1 MKTVLV
7 VDDNPETASVLVEIL
22 TLSGF
27 PAKAAHGAMEGLAA
41 VEELRPDIVF
51 LDIGM
56 PVMNGYEVAQAIRA
70 NASLPQPVLVAFTA
84 WDDPGSKARALACGF
99 DLHLTKT
106 SPFDVLVAQIK
117 RLLPEAHS

>member
-1 MKTVLV
+1 M
-7 VDDNPETASVLVEIL
+7 EIL

-27 PAKAAHGAMEGLAA
+27 PASAAHGAVEGLAA
-41 VEELRPDIVF
+41 VAALKPDIVF

-56 PVMNGYEVAQAIRA
+56 PVMNGYQVAQAIRA
-70 NASLPQPVLVAFTA
+70 NASLPQPILAAFTA

-106 SPFDVLVAQIK
+106 SPFDVLIAQIK
-117 RLLPEAHS
+117 RLLAEAPSPQP